1 MSEITAATR
10 YQGFRAEMVLKGLTW
25 QDIGKMLGIS
35 MQGSVMAIQRETIK
49 KEYHEKL
56 LEQGFSENVLPKPN
70 IK

>member
-1 MSEITAATR
+1 MI
-10 YQGFRAEMVLKGLTW
+10 LKGVKWT
-25 QDIGKMLGIS
+25 DIAKLLDIS
-35 MQGSVMAIQRETIK
+35 KQGSIMAIQRETIK

>member
-1 MSEITAATR
+1 MNSVTR
-10 YQGFRAEMVLKGLTW
+10 YQSFRSEMILKGVKWT
-25 QDIGKMLGIS
+25 DIAKLLGIS
-35 MQGSVMAIQRETIK
+35 KQGSIMAIQRETIK